1 MSYVILFFSVI
12 NLLLGVLIFFRVGR
26 DRKNLFFLLFAVAT
40 SLWMFNN
47 FYLRVEPTTTLL
59 RLSYGIGA
67 LVASIGLVWVNY
79 FLKKNISNFVTYIAF
94 PISLLLFW
102 ISSSSDLII
111 VSLKSIET
119 FGYEAETGQLFQL
132 YSLYIGAVVLALLI
146 MLIKNL
152 VAETD
157 KLRKQQIF
165 YVLIGTFIFSIVS
178 IIVSFLV
185 PVLLNTLS
193 FTTFDNIGFS
203 IFLGMIGYAII
214 RHQLFDIK
222 VIATELLVFSL
233 WIFLLIRIFLSDV
246 LRDQIIDGGLLALVI
261 FFGILLIRSVL
272 KEVRLREE
280 IAKLAED
287 LRVANAELNKLDQM
301 KSEFVSLASHQ
312 LRTPLTVIKGY
323 ISMIQEGSFG
333 KVADPLSDALRKI
346 YISNETLINL
356 VGDFLNLSRI
366 ESGKMKYTFEPTQM
380 EGIIQSVFEEFMEV
394 VKEKKLELRYENPET
409 PLAKAMLDKDKFK
422 QVIMNLVDN
431 AVKYTPEGS
440 VTLKIEEE
448 KEKGNVLFSVSD
460 TGVGMSKG
468 ELDGIF
474 KRFSR
479 GESGSKVNTSG
490 LGLGLYLAK
499 RIVTDH
505 GGEIWATSDG
515 PGKGSTFWVRVPVHI

>member
-1 MSYVILFFSVI
+1 
-12 NLLLGVLIFFRVGR
+12 
-26 DRKNLFFLLFAVAT
+26 
-40 SLWMFNN
+40 MFNN

-203 IFLGMIGYAII
+203 IFLGMIG
-214 RHQLFDIK
+214 
-222 VIATELLVFSL
+222 
-233 WIFLLIRIFLSDV
+233 
-246 LRDQIIDGGLLALVI
+246 
-261 FFGILLIRSVL
+261 FGI
-272 KEVRLREE
+272 
-280 IAKLAED
+280 
-287 LRVANAELNKLDQM
+287 
-301 KSEFVSLASHQ
+301 
-312 LRTPLTVIKGY
+312 T
-323 ISMIQEGSFG
+323 
-333 KVADPLSDALRKI
+333 
-346 YISNETLINL
+346 
-356 VGDFLNLSRI
+356 
-366 ESGKMKYTFEPTQM
+366 
-380 EGIIQSVFEEFMEV
+380 
-394 VKEKKLELRYENPET
+394 
-409 PLAKAMLDKDKFK
+409 
-422 QVIMNLVDN
+422 
-431 AVKYTPEGS
+431 
-440 VTLKIEEE
+440 
-448 KEKGNVLFSVSD
+448 
-460 TGVGMSKG
+460 
-468 ELDGIF
+468 
-474 KRFSR
+474 
-479 GESGSKVNTSG
+479 
-490 LGLGLYLAK
+490 
-499 RIVTDH
+499 
-505 GGEIWATSDG
+505 
-515 PGKGSTFWVRVPVHI
+515 

>member
-1 MSYVILFFSVI
+1 LNTRVVTTEIFITLINIIILIRFIGSTSPEEFIFNGLV
-12 NLLLGVLIFFRVGR
+12 LLGVI
-26 DRKNLFFLLFAVAT
+26 
-40 SLWMFNN
+40 MF
-47 FYLRVEPTTTLL
+47 
-59 RLSYGIGA
+59 
-67 LVASIGLVWVNY
+67 
-79 FLKKNISNFVTYIAF
+79 
-94 PISLLLFW
+94 
-102 ISSSSDLII
+102 
-111 VSLKSIET
+111 
-119 FGYEAETGQLFQL
+119 
-132 YSLYIGAVVLALLI
+132 
-146 MLIKNL
+146 
-152 VAETD
+152 
-157 KLRKQQIF
+157 
-165 YVLIGTFIFSIVS
+165 
-178 IIVSFLV
+178 SF
-185 PVLLNTLS
+185 
-193 FTTFDNIGFS
+193 
-203 IFLGMIGYAII
+203 
-214 RHQLFDIK
+214 
-222 VIATELLVFSL
+222 
-233 WIFLLIRIFLSDV
+233 
-246 LRDQIIDGGLLALVI
+246 
-261 FFGILLIRSVL
+261 LLIRSVL
-272 KEVRLREE
+272 HEVRQREE
-280 IAKLAED
+280 ISKLAED
-287 LRVANAELNKLDQM
+287 LRVANAELKKLDQM